1 MGGRPTSL
9 TTETVKRIC
18 DRLEI
23 GATKHAAAA
32 KAGIGVSTFM
42 GWQKRGRDEQQRRAD
57 GERGNP
63 NETRFIDFLES
74 IEVAE
79 LIAEDTLISK
89 INDAASEHWQAAAW
103 ILERRHPEKYGR
115 YTRSDVTSG
124 GKQIASG
131 TVVNVYQ
138 ESGPEPPDVFPS
150 DLGA

>member
-1 MGGRPTSL
+1 MRGRPTAL
-9 TTETVKRIC
+9 TDETTQRIC

-23 GATKHAAAA
+23 GSTKHAAAA

-42 GWQKRGRDEQQRRAD
+42 AWQKRGRDEQQRRAD

-79 LIAEDTLISK
+79 LIAEDTLIAK

-115 YTRSDVTSG
+115 YTRSDVTSKG
-124 GKQIASG
+124 EKIASG

-138 ESGPEPPDVFPS
+138 ESGPEPPDVFPA